1 MPAQE
6 NIGSVSGRL
15 FLATLL
21 FRLGDQTCDRQHPLV
36 IEDDRLNRDLISKV
50 LRIDGHGVVEACD
63 AMAALEVASNDA
75 LRSGDYRFCD
85 AKVNGLKFVKQL
97 HALQRR
103 LPIIFIT
110 GYHSTI
116 SGNTVFGDV
125 AEILPKSFEL
135 NVLGSTVQRLLRGSI
150 TC

>member
-1 MPAQE
+1 M
-6 NIGSVSGRL
+6 I
-15 FLATLL
+15 
-21 FRLGDQTCDRQHPLV
+21 
-36 IEDDRLNRDLISKV
+36 

-63 AMAALEVASNDA
+63 AVTALEVASTMHFD
-75 LRSGDYRFCD
+75 LVITDFVMP
-85 AKVNGLKFVKQL
+85 KLNGFKFVKQL
-97 HALQRR
+97 HALQPR

-135 NVLGSTVQRLLRGSI
+135 NVLRSTVQRLLRGSI
-150 TC
+150 AC